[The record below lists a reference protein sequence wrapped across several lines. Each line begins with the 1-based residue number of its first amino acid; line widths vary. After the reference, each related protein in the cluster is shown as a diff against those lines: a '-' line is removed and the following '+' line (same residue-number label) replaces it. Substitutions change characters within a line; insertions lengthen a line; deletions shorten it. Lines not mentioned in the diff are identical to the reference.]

1 MTKYPRMNKSLLAL
15 AVAIALPSAYAQD
28 NDQDDI
34 EHIQIISHYDK
45 LRTEAGS
52 ATLLTEE
59 KLGEYEYDDIHRV
72 LSSVPGVNIREED
85 GYGLRPNIGFRGVTP
100 ERSKKITIMEDGVL
114 IGPAPYS
121 APAAYYFPQTTRMTA
136 VEVFKGPA
144 AIKHGPQTIAGALNL
159 VTRQVPEF
167 TEGAID
173 VAAGGDGYT
182 KAHGYYGSVV
192 NNIGFLIEA
201 VNVQADGF
209 KELDGGG
216 DTGFDKNDILA
227 KFNYRLKQGNFE
239 HTFGLKLSYA
249 DEISDETYL
258 GLTEADFAEN
268 PYRRY
273 AATAPANMDTQH
285 QQVMF
290 THNVSGENLNLTT
303 RIYRNDYERAWL
315 KLNSISGKSPQ
326 EVLYNLESDNN
337 QRLYEILKG
346 EQDSIVP
353 GATDFLTMGTND
365 REYFSQGI
373 QFDGDITLNV
383 FDLEHDVSFGVRFHE
398 DEIERKHFEESYD
411 MKSGVSTLV
420 EGSKRFTTLNVENT
434 KAWSL
439 YVEDQIKFDALTI
452 GVGVRGELMDMHY
465 HDNNNPNKW
474 QDKTTRI
481 WLPGVSG
488 FYQLSDDAGILF
500 GVHRGFSPA
509 SPAQPAEIEIEKS
522 TNYEFGG
529 RYNDGVTQFEVV
541 SFFNDYSN
549 LKESC
554 GQSNCGDI
562 NQQDAEFNGGAAHVY
577 GLEAQFSQRYPL
589 NLQLD
594 IPYGFVYTY
603 TKGEFKNE
611 RYTKFAQWGKVR
623 SGDPLPYLP
632 DHQVSFN
639 IGLSSDN
646 WRTSLAVKY
655 VSSMEEASGSSWDI
669 GTDEFTLYLEGQ
681 EVPASTTV
689 DFSASYDF
697 DKYGQVYLKVDNLLD
712 EDKIVSRRPYGA
724 RPGKPR
730 QFTIGY
736 KYQF

>member
-1 MTKYPRMNKSLLAL
+1 MTKYTRINKSLLAM
-15 AVAIALPSAYAQD
+15 AVAVALPSAYAD
-28 NDQDDI
+28 ETAKDDI

-59 KLGEYEYDDIHRV
+59 QLGEYEYDDIHRV

-159 VTRQVPEF
+159 VTRSVPEF

-173 VAAGGDGYT
+173 IAAGGDGYT
-182 KAHGYYGSVV
+182 KAHGYFGSVV
-192 NNIGFLIEA
+192 NNIGFLVEA

-216 DTGFDKNDILA
+216 DTGFDKNDFLA
-227 KFNYRLKQGNFE
+227 KFNYRLQQGNIE
-239 HTFGLKLSYA
+239 HNFGLKLSYA

-273 AATAPANMDTQH
+273 AATAPAKMDTEH

-290 THNVSGENLNLTT
+290 THSMSTENLSLTT
-303 RIYRNDYERAWL
+303 RLYRNDYERAWL
-315 KLNSISGKSPQ
+315 KLNSVEGKSPQ
-326 EVLYNLESDNN
+326 EILLNPEAEDN

-346 EQDSIVP
+346 EQDSVVP
-353 GATDFLTMGTND
+353 GAANFLTMGTND
-365 REYFSQGI
+365 REYYSQGI
-373 QFDGDITLNV
+373 QIDGDFT
-383 FDLEHDVSFGVRFHE
+383 FDLFDLNHDLSFGVRFHE
-398 DEIERKHFEESYD
+398 DEIERKHFEESYE
-411 MKSGVSTLV
+411 MKSGVSSLV
-420 EGSKRFTTLNVENT
+420 ANSKRFTTLNTEHT
-434 KAWSL
+434 EAWSI
-439 YVEDQIKFDALTI
+439 YVEDKIKFDALTL
-452 GVGVRGELMDMHY
+452 GVGLRGEIMDMHY
-465 HDNNNPNKW
+465 QNNNNPDDW
-474 QDKTTRI
+474 LDKTTRI
-481 WLPGVSG
+481 WLPGLSG
-488 FYQLSDDAGILF
+488 FYQLSEDSGLLF

-509 SPAQPAEIEIEKS
+509 SPAQSSEIEIEKS

-529 RYNDGVTQFEVV
+529 RFNDGVTEFEIV

-554 GQSNCGDI
+554 GQSNCGDST
-562 NQQDAEFNGGAAHVY
+562 QQDAEFNGGAAHVY

-594 IPYGFVYTY
+594 IPYSLVYTY
-603 TKGEFKNE
+603 TKGEFKND
-611 RYTKFAQWGKVR
+611 RRTTFAQWGEVR

-632 DHQVSFN
+632 EHQVSFN
-639 IGLSSDN
+639 IGLSAEK
-646 WRTSLAVKY
+646 WRTSLAIKY
-655 VSSMEEASGSSWDI
+655 IGSMPEAAGRSWVD
-669 GTDEFTLYLEGQ
+669 GTQEFTLYLEGQ
-681 EVPASTTV
+681 EVPSSTTV

-697 DKYGQVYLKVDNLLD
+697 DDYGQVYLKVDNLLD

-730 QFTIGY
+730 QLTVGY
-736 KYQF
+736 KYAF